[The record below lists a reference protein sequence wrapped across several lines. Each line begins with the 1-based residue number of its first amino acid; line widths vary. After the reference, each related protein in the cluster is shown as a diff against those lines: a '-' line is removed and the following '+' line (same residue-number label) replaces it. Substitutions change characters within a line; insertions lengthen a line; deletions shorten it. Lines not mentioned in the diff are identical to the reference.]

1 MWVFANARIF
11 IDSNVFINSS
21 FKMETGFINVARIAC
36 CVIKPMRQ
44 KRFQVFRRSIYSI
57 KTTNLNKQKLLIL
70 LIFLSLQCFQ
80 HNFCNLF
87 RNSSKHFPTNV
98 NLIYLTFDISFSL
111 VVWELPSEILSL
123 MYFLVDFVNYICR
136 VRITFLIFIR
146 SSFDLIQLLL
156 ILYAASMR
164 HLNESNFAG
173 KKRPVYVLS

>member
-1 MWVFANARIF
+1 M
-11 IDSNVFINSS
+11 
-21 FKMETGFINVARIAC
+21 
-36 CVIKPMRQ
+36 
-44 KRFQVFRRSIYSI
+44 
-57 KTTNLNKQKLLIL
+57 
-70 LIFLSLQCFQ
+70 
-80 HNFCNLF
+80 F

-98 NLIYLTFDISFSL
+98 NLIYLTFDISFFL

-164 HLNESNFAG
+164 HLNESNFAD
-173 KKRPVYVLS
+173 KKRPVYVLLQNTLVVKLLLTLLINTSRKRSCLSIPFSIVNSMFGSLELSCS